1 MFTTN
6 DTKAIKKKAKMI
18 MKANGFRLLLWNFFI
33 ILSTFSAAMSSS
45 DASNVMQSGSTT
57 VNVNPVLYVGGIFS
71 ILSLGATFSW
81 LRLMKTENAAAL
93 SDTYTWREAFTGIN
107 SLKKVIQFF
116 LLNLLIF
123 FKLLVWIIP
132 GLVVIILGLVVIILG
147 SANDNLIAAL
157 LITGILL
164 VIASYVMI
172 IVKSFAYSQ
181 STFIFHE
188 LLEKD
193 EQNASKREAIKQ
205 SESLMDGEK
214 MNYFVF
220 SLSYL
225 GWILGVVLISAFFS
239 FMFYSNDFLQ
249 TIIYVVIYGLGMSLL
264 QVYIT
269 AGQAGFYYVISKR
282 KGKN

>member
-6 DTKAIKKKAKMI
+6 DRKAIKKKAKMI

-33 ILSTFSAAMSSS
+33 VLSTFSAAMSSS
-45 DASNVMQSGSTT
+45 DVGNVMQSGSTP
-57 VNVNPVLYVGGIFS
+57 VNVNPVLYVGGILS
-71 ILSLGATFSW
+71 LLSLGATFSW
-81 LRLMKTENAAAL
+81 LRLMKTKNAAAL
-93 SDTYTWREAFTGIN
+93 SNTYTWREAFTGIN
-107 SLKKVIQFF
+107 SFKKAIQFF

-132 GLVVIILGLVVIILG
+132 GLVVMIIGVTIG
-147 SANDNLIAAL
+147 SANKNLVAAL
-157 LITGILL
+157 LFTGIVLL
-164 VIASYVMI
+164 IGSYVII

-193 EQNASKREAIKQ
+193 EQTASKREAIKQ

-264 QVYIT
+264 QVYIS

>member
-6 DTKAIKKKAKMI
+6 DRKAIKKKAKLI

-33 ILSTFSAAMSSS
+33 VLSTFSAAMSSS
-45 DASNVMQSGSTT
+45 DVGNVMQSGSTT
-57 VNVNPVLYVGGIFS
+57 VNVNAVLYVGG

-81 LRLMKTENAAAL
+81 LRLMKTKNAAAL
-93 SDTYTWREAFTGIN
+93 SNTYTWREAFTGIN
-107 SLKKVIQFF
+107 SFKKVIQFF

-132 GLVVIILGLVVIILG
+132 GLVVMIIGVTIS
-147 SANDNLIAAL
+147 SANKNLVAAL
-157 LITGILL
+157 LITGVVLL
-164 VIASYVMI
+164 IGSYVMI

-181 STFIFHE
+181 STFAFHE

-193 EQNASKREAIKQ
+193 EQTASKREAIKQ
-205 SESLMDGEK
+205 SESLMNGKK

-225 GWILGVVLISAFFS
+225 GWVLGVVLISAFFS